1 MQIFAGMDLV
11 ADVDAVI
18 LGQIQ
23 QGTALRTVD
32 SATSLR
38 SEESAEERNDLLSA
52 IKRGRNLKS
61 AAAREQPARDSPT
74 PGMGGLLGG
83 EVDKILT
90 LRSKIAADSSDS
102 DSSDDSDWSD

>member
-1 MQIFAGMDLV
+1 MGAGGGV
-11 ADVDAVI
+11 AARVI
-18 LGQIQ
+18 AHEPEREQP
-23 QGTALRTVD
+23 A
-32 SATSLR
+32 
-38 SEESAEERNDLLSA
+38 EESAEERNDLLSA

-102 DSSDDSDWSD
+102 DS